1 MSVKGKVKRLN
12 KRIENLK
19 EELQT
24 YQLSNSRLRNKNDT
38 LKTELEGQKAD
49 KQYTKQL
56 ENIVKFAI
64 TNHIGNLR
72 GGMQIERYGI
82 DKMQNLRLS
91 IYYQPEFNSYIIRV
105 NY

>member
-12 KRIENLK
+12 K
-19 EELQT
+19 ELIKLRDDLET
-24 YQLSNSRLRNKNDT
+24 ERLLNIRLR
-38 LKTELEGQKAD
+38 QKLD
-49 KQYTKQL
+49 KQTEFSVYTRQL

-82 DKMQNLRLS
+82 DKMQNLRLN
-91 IYYQPEFNSYIIRV
+91 IDYQPEFNSYVIRV